1 MPLPYTITRQCDV
14 RYAHTRSHHLDL
26 LRFVPIF
33 LVREFAPTTVK
44 DSLSPLTSQ
53 DRAQLL
59 VRGVEIANVRLL
71 TTVETV
77 QVGMKL
83 T

>member
-1 MPLPYTITRQCDV
+1 MARQCDV

-26 LRFVPIF
+26 LRFVPTF
-33 LVREFAPTTVK
+33 LVREFARTTVK
-44 DSLSPLTSQ
+44 DSPSPSTSQ
-53 DRAQLL
+53 DRAQLF

-71 TTVETV
+71 TPVETV